1 MCAGLT
7 LDKYESYNFVLED
20 EHDYSNEK
28 SDYDAVVQYCLSEL
42 PNESC
47 GLIAGFTDGD
57 VKSIEK
63 VYFLTNLD
71 HNNVH
76 FTMDPK
82 EQFSAVKD
90 ARSLGLTMLGNF
102 HSHPETPSRPSE
114 EDKRL
119 AYDSTAVYMI
129 MSLMD
134 NDNPVFKAFG
144 VDKDKNVTEHV
155 LEIV

>member
-1 MCAGLT
+1 MVIRI
-7 LDKYESYNFVLED
+7 KKV
-20 EHDYSNEK
+20 
-28 SDYDAVVQYCLSEL
+28 DYDSIVRYCLDGL

-47 GLIAGFTDGD
+47 GLIAGFVDGD
-57 VKSIEK
+57 VKSVEK

-82 EQFSAVKD
+82 EQFAAVKD

-114 EDKRL
+114 GW
-119 AYDSTAVYMI
+119 APVVAIAGMI
-129 MSLMD
+129 TRAASKAAIVSNRATRPAAAGISSLS
-134 NDNPVFKAFG
+134 
-144 VDKDKNVTEHV
+144 ER
-155 LEIV
+155 

>member
-1 MCAGLT
+1 MVIRI
-7 LDKYESYNFVLED
+7 KKV
-20 EHDYSNEK
+20 
-28 SDYDAVVQYCLSEL
+28 DYDSIVRYCLDGL

-47 GLIAGFTDGD
+47 GLIAGFVNGD

-71 HNNVH
+71 NNNVH
-76 FTMDPK
+76 FTMSPK
-82 EQFSAVKD
+82 EQFTAVKD

-119 AYDSTAVYMI
+119 AYDSKVNYLI
-129 MSLMD
+129 LSLMD
-134 NDNPVFKAFG
+134 RENPVLKAFII
-144 VDKDKNVTEHV
+144 DEEKNVTIE
-155 LEIV
+155 EIKITD

>member
-1 MCAGLT
+1 MVIRM
-7 LDKYESYNFVLED
+7 K
-20 EHDYSNEK
+20 K
-28 SDYDAVVQYCLSEL
+28 SDYDSIVRYCLDGL

-47 GLIAGFTDGD
+47 GLIAGFVDG
-57 VKSIEK
+57 
-63 VYFLTNLD
+63 YFLTNLD
-71 HNNVH
+71 NNNVH
-76 FTMDPK
+76 FTMSPK
-82 EQFSAVKD
+82 EQFTAVKD

-144 VDKDKNVTEHV
+144 VDKDKNVTEYV